1 MDDFMRRGEQFPI
14 ILMVLRLLDYSAHY
28 DNKLKKLQIP
38 TRPYATEWLNLLG
51 DLLHERRREGTA
63 ILYELERKGTELA
76 ERLHE
81 EFPEAAELLENEDA
95 QPNPVWR
102 LAEALTLLQGRANTH
117 KNLMPFID
125 SVLLVTQP
133 NGLVAKRTGAR
144 QAVLGLDSRGRRDV
158 RSLVL
163 SDAVLDYLVHLQVL
177 SADHKNGY
185 RPLSFKQ
192 FINIL
197 RCRYGFCIDEAPPGM
212 TISNE
217 HLQQNRRVL
226 ERRLRDLGLL
236 VGVNDAESMK
246 HLTPRFPPAEEHDNV
261 LD

>member
-1 MDDFMRRGEQFPI
+1 MDDFMRRSEQFPR
-14 ILMVLRLLDYSAHY
+14 ILMVLRLLDYSARY

-51 DLLHERRREGTA
+51 DLLHKRRREGTA

-81 EFPEAAELLENEDA
+81 EFPEAAKLLENEDA

-102 LAEALTLLQGRANTH
+102 LAEALTLLQGRANTQTQVL
-117 KNLMPFID
+117 KLTD
-125 SVLLVTQP
+125 SVLLVAQP
-133 NGLVAKRTGAR
+133 NGLATKRTVAR
-144 QAVLGLDSRGRRDV
+144 RTAPGLASLRRDV
-158 RSLVL
+158 RALVL
-163 SDAVLDYLVHLQVL
+163 SDSVLDYLVHLHVL
-177 SADHKNGY
+177 PPGNKNGY
-185 RPLSFKQ
+185 RPLSLKQ

-197 RCRYGFCIDEAPPGM
+197 RCRYGFCIDEAPAGVNV
-212 TISNE
+212 SNE
-217 HLQQNRRVL
+217 HLQQNRHFL

-246 HLTPRFPPAEEHDNV
+246 HLTPRFPPAKEGREQ
-261 LD
+261 